1 MKKIFI
7 SLLTLLTG
15 FSFSQELEKSLLW
28 KISGNGL
35 KDDSYLFGTIHITCD
50 ATLDDNTLRAL
61 DNTKQLYLELDMD
74 EKSMQM
80 QMLKHIKM
88 NDDTKLSTL
97 LTAEEFKI
105 VDDFLKKNMNMSAK
119 TFDTFKPFMVSTML
133 LPKLLDCD
141 FQSVESELMKV
152 TKEQGEEEVF
162 GLEKMEDQMKV
173 FDAIPYKTQ
182 AEELLK
188 TAKGDLSNEKDEFKK
203 MLVIYEDKDI
213 EGMLRMMDDSDNK
226 ITSENQDVLLNNRN
240 KNWIP
245 IMIITMKDKPTFFG
259 VGAGHLAGEEGVIKL
274 LRKQGFKVEAV
285 K

>member
-7 SLLTLLTG
+7 SFLTLLTG
-15 FSFSQELEKSLLW
+15 FSFSQELEKRLLW

-35 KDDSYLFGTIHITCD
+35 KEPSYLFGTIHATCN
-50 ATLDDNTLRAL
+50 AKLDENTLKAL
-61 DNTKQLYLELDMD
+61 DETKQLFLELDMD
-74 EKSMQM
+74 DKSMQM
-80 QMLKHIKM
+80 QMLKHMKM
-88 NDDTKLSTL
+88 NDGTKLSTL

-133 LPKLLDCD
+133 LPKLLDCE

-152 TKEQGEEEVF
+152 TKEQEEEVF

-203 MLVIYEDKDI
+203 MLVIYEEKDI
-213 EGMLRMMDDSDNK
+213 EGMLKMMNESDNK
-226 ITSENQDVLLNNRN
+226 ITSENQDVLLNDRN

-245 IMIITMKDKPTFFG
+245 IIIQTIKDKPTFFG

-274 LRKQGFKVEAV
+274 LLKQGFKVEAV

>member
-7 SLLTLLTG
+7 SFLTLLTG

-35 KDDSYLFGTIHITCD
+35 KEPSYLFGTIHATCN
-50 ATLDDNTLRAL
+50 AKLDENTLKAL
-61 DNTKQLYLELDMD
+61 DETKQLFLELDMD
-74 EKSMQM
+74 DKSMQM
-80 QMLKHIKM
+80 QMLKHMKM
-88 NDDTKLSTL
+88 NDGTKLSTL

-133 LPKLLDCD
+133 LPKLLDCE

-152 TKEQGEEEVF
+152 TKEQEEEVF

-203 MLVIYEDKDI
+203 MLVIYEEKDI
-213 EGMLRMMDDSDNK
+213 EGMLKMMNESDNK
-226 ITSENQDVLLNNRN
+226 ITSENQDVLLNDRN

-245 IMIITMKDKPTFFG
+245 IIIQTIKDKPTFFG

-274 LRKQGFKVEAV
+274 LLKQGFKVEAV